1 MPPQPHKVEL
11 DLDRKEELIIAKQLR
26 ACRVNIMPKNVDNCY
41 KLNSLSPSPSPR
53 TPQSPNFP
61 AQSKVESSPIAMRYW
76 NQCKTIQSPDSI
88 GEARAYTEQDVV
100 DELALKMLKRS
111 EQNEKKPS
119 ASKVVSL
126 PTVPDIRNK
135 MKESPVPSSP
145 KILITDTDKRKSVME
160 ADADPMRVLSTAGSG
175 IKRENERSEAVA
187 NLNRFITVDQLQKP
201 EQLPRE
207 GGLQNHKAPPKLPFL
222 NDIQLMKKPEPKSMS
237 SSPQSIQTVPE
248 LPVKKKINHHMGH
261 IENRPR
267 LGDLPFLDEIKSI
280 GSDALEEKQKRLEN
294 TDNTP
299 DIPSV
304 GAISFRT
311 IPAEINSTQVT
322 TDKIENEIGRQ
333 SLKSPSPKSVR
344 FSEKDIN
351 TNDGKRNSYATPNDC
366 EKKDD
371 DIDERPLKPPK
382 AKKSAKFNIKIDE
395 KTNMSKLS
403 DQIIPQLNTMQ
414 KNYLGLLF
422 FNELSQ
428 NIVEDIVAQ
437 QLCMMPGSKL
447 ASVII
452 SLEQQV
458 CDTAVPLML
467 NYVSEDLRTALV
479 CESFGE
485 LSTQDKAGVL
495 FTTGD
500 DVMEVCST
508 IADFGGRA
516 FKKALIK
523 NLIENEDKDLMDEVV
538 QEHIKDQN
546 RNRIRTNENNGKR
559 LSVMRDDQRQF
570 SSADEENYNSAE
582 ESFADVGDEE
592 VYQYEYFD
600 FENK

>member
-26 ACRVNIMPKNVDNCY
+26 ACRVNIMPRNVDNCY
-41 KLNSLSPSPSPR
+41 KLNSVSPSPSPR
-53 TPQSPNFP
+53 TPQSPHFP
-61 AQSKVESSPIAMRYW
+61 TQSKVETNPIAMRYW
-76 NQCKTIQSPDSI
+76 NQCKTVQSPDSM

-111 EQNEKKPS
+111 EQNAKKPS

-145 KILITDTDKRKSVME
+145 KILITDTDNRKSVTE
-160 ADADPMRVLSTAGSG
+160 ANAATARVLSTAGNG

-187 NLNRFITVDQLQKP
+187 NLNRFITVDQLPKP
-201 EQLPRE
+201 EQLPRK
-207 GGLQNHKAPPKLPFL
+207 GDSQNQRAPPKLPFL
-222 NDIQLMKKPEPKSMS
+222 NDIQLIKKPEPKSVS
-237 SSPQSIQTVPE
+237 SSPQPTPTVPE
-248 LPVKKKINHHMGH
+248 LPIKTKINHHVGH
-261 IENRPR
+261 IENRPK
-267 LGDLPFLDEIKSI
+267 LGDLPFLNDIRSI
-280 GSDALEEKQKRLEN
+280 SDVPDEKQKRLGN
-294 TDNTP
+294 VDNTP
-299 DIPSV
+299 DIPAD
-304 GAISFRT
+304 GTRNFRGL
-311 IPAEINSTQVT
+311 PAEGDSIKAS
-322 TDKIENEIGRQ
+322 DKMENDILRQ
-333 SLKSPSPKSVR
+333 SLKSPSPKIVR
-344 FSEKDIN
+344 FSEKDRN
-351 TNDGKRNSYATPNDC
+351 TNESKRNSYATPNDC
-366 EKKDD
+366 DKKDED
-371 DIDERPLKPPK
+371 TDERPLKPPK
-382 AKKSAKFNIKIDE
+382 ARKSAKFNIKIDE

-437 QLCMMPGSKL
+437 QLSMMPGSKL
-447 ASVII
+447 ASVLS

-479 CESFGE
+479 CDSFGE

-500 DVMEVCST
+500 DVMDVCST
-508 IADFGGRA
+508 IAEFGGRA

-523 NLIENEDKDLMDEVV
+523 NLINNEDKDFMDEVV
-538 QEHIKDQN
+538 QEQIKDQN
-546 RNRIRTNENNGKR
+546 RNRLRTNENNGKR
-559 LSVMRDDQRQF
+559 LSVIRDDQRQF

-582 ESFADVGDEE
+582 ESFADVVDDE